1 MFLQKCTLG
10 PRSTARG
17 TIFSRV
23 LRKKWLVSHQRQED
37 RKQVKV
43 LISQKA
49 SKLSDQVKVTPEP
62 IEMTVSCRVPWL
74 IKHDYKEV
82 WENCPETQDGPGT
95 GLGV

>member
-1 MFLQKCTLG
+1 MAGVT
-10 PRSTARG
+10 STAR
-17 TIFSRV
+17 
-23 LRKKWLVSHQRQED
+23 RQKASEGH
-37 RKQVKV
+37 

-82 WENCPETQDGPGT
+82 WENCPETQDDPGT
-95 GLGV
+95 GLGI